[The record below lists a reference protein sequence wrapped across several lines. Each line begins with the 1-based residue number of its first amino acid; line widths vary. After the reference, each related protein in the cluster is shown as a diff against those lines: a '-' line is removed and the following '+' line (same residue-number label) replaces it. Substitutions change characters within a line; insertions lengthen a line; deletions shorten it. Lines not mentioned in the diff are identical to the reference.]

1 MDPAG
6 SLELPKWPQK
16 LVREASVEIEPIWIS
31 LGLAKIGK
39 KMEESG
45 NHLDAGFSQVDAQT
59 ICVSCVVLHL
69 RTIFYEDLGQYIF

>member
-31 LGLAKIGK
+31 LGLAKIGEK
-39 KMEESG
+39 KRWRKVEI
-45 NHLDAGFSQVDAQT
+45 T
-59 ICVSCVVLHL
+59 
-69 RTIFYEDLGQYIF
+69 